1 MSIVTASRPM
11 RTTRPVTTS
20 PCFGCFRLRS
30 KRAPKSSSAPIARS
44 GCFVVSG
51 IKVLPPV
58 GGISGGTQ
66 ANRLHILPSRGVFKG
81 ENLTFRALNSS
92 ESSPLAL
99 AHQALHAVHHLFERE
114 RGGVE
119 DDGVGGRPQRRVGAR
134 GVAPVALRELAG
146 ERRLVDPLR
155 PRAQLGRAPRRP
167 RRRVS
172 GQIELHRGVRE

>member
-58 GGISGGTQ
+58 GGISRGMQ
-66 ANRLHILPSRGVFKG
+66 ANRFHILPSRGVFKG
-81 ENLTFRALNSS
+81 ENLTFRALN
-92 ESSPLAL
+92 SSPLAL

-119 DDGVGGRPQRRVGAR
+119 DDGVGGRPQRRVGDS
-134 GVAPVALRELAG
+134 GVEPVARRVLEG
-146 ERRLVDPLR
+146 ERHLLDT
-155 PRAQLGRAPRRP
+155 
-167 RRRVS
+167 
-172 GQIELHRGVRE
+172 